1 MNSPSY
7 WLAVILK
14 SGFTEQVSWDKG
26 GLGIGLE
33 YLGIFYPFVRAR
45 DRKRHHS
52 LQQQDFECQKMNDLP
67 CMTVQ
72 QGCLSVLL

>member
-1 MNSPSY
+1 MNPPSY
-7 WLAVILK
+7 QLAVILK

-33 YLGIFYPFVRAR
+33 YLGIFHPFVIAH

-67 CMTVQ
+67 FLTVQ
-72 QGCLSVLL
+72 QGGPSALL